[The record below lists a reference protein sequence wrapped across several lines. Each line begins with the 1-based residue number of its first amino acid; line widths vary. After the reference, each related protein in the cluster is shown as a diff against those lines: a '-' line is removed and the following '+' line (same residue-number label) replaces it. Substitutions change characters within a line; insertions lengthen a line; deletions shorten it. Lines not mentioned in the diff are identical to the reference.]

1 MKNIK
6 HKQVAAMNILY
17 KFFPL
22 TRFLDDVL
30 ISVLLCNSAVAENV
44 IVILY
49 NKIAFLSIA
58 TKAVGVLA
66 GGVVRTRRSMFPH
79 FTKKRTP
86 QMRDAFSGRE
96 HLPSYFFHI
105 SVPSSA

>member
-1 MKNIK
+1 MSRNAPPPFSPQMYGNFQTLPSPTAQPADTRIK
-6 HKQVAAMNILY
+6 PSREWNVD
-17 KFFPL
+17 
-22 TRFLDDVL
+22 RFLDDVL

-58 TKAVGVLA
+58 TKTVGVLA
-66 GGVVRTRRSMFPH
+66 GGVVRIWRSMFPH

-86 QMRDAFSGRE
+86 QT
-96 HLPSYFFHI
+96 
-105 SVPSSA
+105 